1 VDGRDEGS
9 ESPEALPV
17 ESAGTAERPRVR
29 HDAWEQGATRR
40 FGFDRKTIRKWRAL
54 WKAQGIPGLIATRR
68 AGHSRSP
75 RGSGSSSSRDD
86 GVRSARHRGRRD
98 GLPRAARATRHAAR
112 RFTTRPRSPGALT
125 HHVTGIASSRTSSRT
140 RPVPRAGVPQWPG
153 GSRQRPGGSRATK
166 AASESAMKDEVGTTA
181 GCFIMVVRPDSG
193 DVHRGMGPLR
203 ASGSERHVPAP
214 GEKFA
219 RIGSGRAGHAL
230 WTIR

>member
-1 VDGRDEGS
+1 VASTLEGARNPGS
-9 ESPEALPV
+9 DRYP
-17 ESAGTAERPRVR
+17 
-29 HDAWEQGATRR
+29 TRR
-40 FGFDRKTIRKWRAL
+40 
-54 WKAQGIPGLIATRR
+54 
-68 AGHSRSP
+68 HSRSP

-193 DVHRGMGPLR
+193 DVHRGMGPIR
-203 ASGSERHVPAP
+203 ASGSERHGPAP

-219 RIGSGRAGHAL
+219 RIGASWVSDSVPATCSGRRSRRILAPTTARDRKICTRDRTAEATRHGRAAW
-230 WTIR
+230 WTRRADGW